1 MVTGTGNYTG
11 EVKLLFTIGA
21 KSLTGAK
28 VSAQAQSYTGK
39 PLTTKISVVL
49 GDEKLVE
56 GQDYTVEYVEGEVT
70 NAGTGKFKIKGKDN
84 YTGELDGTFVINARS
99 INAEGITVAGVAD
112 KTYTGFEITQ
122 DITVKD
128 GDAVLTE
135 GTDYTVDYENNV
147 NASTTDSKAAVI
159 VRGKGN
165 YDSSTTGRVE
175 FTIGQKNITDA
186 EIDGVESSV
195 VYTGKAIT
203 FDQAVLTVDGVK
215 LVNGVDYETEY
226 VNNLNVSTA
235 SSKAN
240 IIFSAK
246 GNYTGK
252 ASWTFTITAKS
263 IEDCTVSDIPG
274 QTHTGKALTPDIT
287 VKDGSRTLVKGTD
300 YDVVYSDNIEVSTAD
315 KPAKAVVTGKG
326 NYTGSVQKTFMI
338 AERVIDITRSSL

>member
-1 MVTGTGNYTG
+1 M
-11 EVKLLFTIGA
+11 
-21 KSLTGAK
+21 
-28 VSAQAQSYTGK
+28 
-39 PLTTKISVVL
+39 
-49 GDEKLVE
+49 
-56 GQDYTVEYVEGEVT
+56 
-70 NAGTGKFKIKGKDN
+70 
-84 YTGELDGTFVINARS
+84 
-99 INAEGITVAGVAD
+99 
-112 KTYTGFEITQ
+112 
-122 DITVKD
+122 
-128 GDAVLTE
+128 
-135 GTDYTVDYENNV
+135 
-147 NASTTDSKAAVI
+147 
-159 VRGKGN
+159 
-165 YDSSTTGRVE
+165 
-175 FTIGQKNITDA
+175 
-186 EIDGVESSV
+186 ESSV

-203 FDQAVLTVDGVK
+203 FDQAVLTVDGDK

-338 AERVIDITRSSL
+338 AERVIDITPAVISISLEIYRCLEISVNHIPTLASINSVR